1 MSWSKYTIEDLYEWQ
16 DSGSKKFPEDFVKY
30 VNVLSKIYDMHM
42 RFDVYGSQYAIVKH
56 LVVFEPELNGD
67 RRKANRLYEEAM
79 IYFYA
84 GNAMTNQVRRNM
96 AAERLE
102 KDAQVARLIAET
114 PEEFEKVS
122 RIEERAFK
130 MRHLDKEDK
139 QELPKNYDR
148 KQTVVYAMDL
158 DNFEL
163 PNENRAE
170 IEIFLDENAK
180 NISQNAL
187 DRIKQESLI
196 KPLKIFQ
203 DEEENPRKK

>member
-1 MSWSKYTIEDLYEWQ
+1 MNWSNYTIDDLYDWQ
-16 DSGSKKFPEDFVKY
+16 ENGSKKVPEEFIKY
-30 VNVLSKIYDMHM
+30 VNVLSKIYDMHL
-42 RFDVYGSQYAIVKH
+42 RFDVFGTQYSIVKH
-56 LVVFEPELNGD
+56 LVTFETELNGD
-67 RRKANRLYEEAM
+67 RRKANRLYEESM
-79 IYFYA
+79 IFFYA
-84 GNAMTNQVRRNM
+84 GNALTNEVRRNM
-96 AAERLE
+96 AAERTE

-114 PEEFEKVS
+114 PDDFDKVS

-139 QELPKNYDR
+139 MILPKNYDR

-163 PNENRAE
+163 PNENRDQ

-180 NISQNAL
+180 NISANAL

-196 KPLKIFQ
+196 IPLKIFQ